1 MFSYGHGVPKDQKTA
16 IKWYTLSAEQGYL
29 YSQFNL
35 GSIYDEGNG
44 VPQDHKTA
52 VKWYTLAAEQA
63 YLDAQ
68 TALGLSYAFGK
79 GVIQDVVFAHMWFNI
94 ASSNGHKEG
103 RLQRRKLEL
112 KMTSSQIQE
121 AQRLARECVKKNYK
135 GC

>member
-1 MFSYGHGVPKDQKTA
+1 M
-16 IKWYTLSAEQGYL
+16 